1 MKCVCA
7 SVNVSVHLLSVQ
19 IQDLNPVKLPP
30 RYSMH
35 ACLYNFT
42 YAEVGK
48 VVTPGL
54 AAKSSFRWPLRNHFL
69 NKIVGTFSVVLEWVA
84 PQTVN
89 LCFSQPHHCNL
100 FNLGMLFNIRI
111 FCTLLWIPCS
121 TSQSSG
127 NYHTFSVITHPS
139 PEYYTMILYHTT
151 LWPPYIIKQGIL
163 FWSSWSLERERERVR
178 ERVLLY

>member
-1 MKCVCA
+1 M
-7 SVNVSVHLLSVQ
+7 SVHLLSVQ

-89 LCFSQPHHCNL
+89 LCCSQPHHCNL

-121 TSQSSG
+121 TSQSSSKLPC
-127 NYHTFSVITHPS
+127 TCPSITHPS
-139 PEYYTMILYHTT
+139 LEYYTMI
-151 LWPPYIIKQGIL
+151 IISHHLLAFMMFHIH
-163 FWSSWSLERERERVR
+163 VR
-178 ERVLLY
+178 YFAIMV

>member
-1 MKCVCA
+1 
-7 SVNVSVHLLSVQ
+7 
-19 IQDLNPVKLPP
+19 
-30 RYSMH
+30 MH

-127 NYHTFSVITHPS
+127 NYHTFFVITHPS
-139 PEYYTMILYHTT
+139 PEYYIMILYHTT
-151 LWPPYIIKQGIL
+151 LWPPYIIKQGIS
-163 FWSSWSLERERERVR
+163 FWSSWSLERVR
-178 ERVLLY
+178 EREWASARYFTDEGIVLLY

>member
-1 MKCVCA
+1 M
-7 SVNVSVHLLSVQ
+7 
-19 IQDLNPVKLPP
+19 
-30 RYSMH
+30 SMH

-54 AAKSSFRWPLRNHFL
+54 DAKSSFRWPLRNHFL

>member
-1 MKCVCA
+1 MFTHLTLYLITCIVF
-7 SVNVSVHLLSVQ
+7 VHCYLFKSRTLKS
-19 IQDLNPVKLPP
+19 LFNFPP

-151 LWPPYIIKQGIL
+151 LWPPYIIKQGIS
-163 FWSSWSLERERERVR
+163 FWSMDGV
-178 ERVLLY
+178 